1 MNPYELCMTALRN
14 RKLAFVEKFFPT
26 YLCSIGAHLVNVE
39 NKSRY
44 VFFEH
49 KIPADL
55 RVHMFMVA
63 PPGFM
68 KSYILF
74 QMLDPNFGILADCQE
89 EGFGTDPKKCGV
101 GIGFEGA
108 MTEAAW
114 TGTVTSSAE
123 GGAETT
129 YGAAYE
135 HRNNIV
141 GIEEFSVIADTLKQA
156 HSSTLGNQLLTSLDK
171 GFLKKRLGRGKV
183 FYNTQVTLWTG
194 SQPARFDLSAGLPRR
209 FYFIEFIP
217 TKEEKSIIRNMRRMG
232 QNVNPDTY
240 EKIAIRDSFIGLC
253 RKLRSIKHIV
263 FDHSIHTFF
272 DEFKMLHFEEPLY
285 ERIALGYTVMHDDFN
300 ETVEVKL
307 TGELK
312 SLIIQGMQ
320 WRRSIKLDSEINQV
334 ITLLKDDGGKMTVP
348 DCLLALADFGVDYIR
363 GVDIID
369 RAVRS
374 RRIVKT
380 GDLLSLK
387 WYTGVKKDA
396 KELGRPEGKGTDTKS
411 RETAWPQNA

>member
-1 MNPYELCMTALRN
+1 MNPYDLCMQALHN
-14 RKLAFVEKFFPT
+14 RKLAFVDKFFPT
-26 YLCSIGAHLVNVE
+26 YLCSIGTHLINVE
-39 NKSRY
+39 NKSRFIY
-44 VFFEH
+44 FEH

-89 EGFGTDPKKCGV
+89 QGFGTEPDKCGV

-114 TGTVTSSAE
+114 TGTITASSE
-123 GGAETT
+123 GTAETT

-183 FYNTQVTLWTG
+183 FYQTQVTLWTG

-217 TKEEKSIIRNMRRMG
+217 TKEEKNIIRNMRRVG
-232 QNVNPDTY
+232 QNVMPDTH
-240 EKIAIRDSFIGLC
+240 EKMAIRDSFIDIC
-253 RKLRSIKHIV
+253 KKVKKIKHIS
-263 FDHSIHTFF
+263 FDQSIHTFF

-285 ERIALGYTVMHDDFN
+285 ERIALGYTIMKDNFN
-300 ETVEVKL
+300 ENVLVAL
-307 TGELK
+307 TPELK
-312 SLIIQGMQ
+312 SLILQGMQ

-334 ITLLKDDGGKMTVP
+334 ITLLKDEGGKMTTS
-348 DCLLALADFGVDYIR
+348 DCLLALADFGVDYTR

-369 RAVRS
+369 RATRS
-374 RRIVKT
+374 RRIQRT
-380 GDLLSLK
+380 GDMISLK
-387 WYTGVKKDA
+387 WYTGVTKDA
-396 KELGRPEGKGTDTKS
+396 KRVE
-411 RETAWPQNA
+411 

>member
-1 MNPYELCMTALRN
+1 VNPYDLCMNALRN
-14 RKLAFVEKFFPT
+14 RKLAFVDKFFPT
-26 YLCSIGAHLVNVE
+26 YLCSVGTHLINVE
-39 NKSRY
+39 NKARFIY
-44 VFFEH
+44 FEH
-49 KIPADL
+49 KLPADL

-89 EGFGTDPKKCGV
+89 TGFGTEQDKVGV

-114 TGTVTSSAE
+114 TGTIAS
-123 GGAETT
+123 GGEAAPETV

-183 FYNTQVTLWTG
+183 FYQTQVSLWTG

-217 TKEEKSIIRNMRRMG
+217 TKEEKTIIRNMRRLG
-232 QNVNPDTY
+232 QNVSPDTH
-240 EKIAIRDSFIGLC
+240 EKMAIRDSFIALC
-253 RKLRSIKHIV
+253 KKVKKVKHIE
-263 FDHSIHTFF
+263 FDHSIHTLF

-285 ERIALGYTVMHDDFN
+285 ERIALGYTIMKDDFD
-300 ETVEVKL
+300 ESIHVHL
-307 TGELK
+307 TSELK
-312 SLIIQGMQ
+312 SLILQGMQ
-320 WRRSIKLDSEINQV
+320 WRRSIKLDSEINQI
-334 ITLLKDDGGKMTVP
+334 ITLLKDEGGKMTVP

-363 GVDIID
+363 GIDIID
-369 RAVRS
+369 RATRS
-374 RRIVKT
+374 KRVERT
-380 GDLLSLK
+380 GDLLALK
-387 WYTGVKKDA
+387 WYTTGVKKSA
-396 KELGRPEGKGTDTKS
+396 
-411 RETAWPQNA
+411 

>member
-1 MNPYELCMTALRN
+1 MTNTPYTLCLQALLN

-26 YLCSIGAHLVNVE
+26 YLCSIGAHLINIE
-39 NKSRY
+39 NKTRFIY
-44 VFFEH
+44 FEH

-55 RVHMFMVA
+55 RVHMFIVA

-74 QMLDPNFGILADCQE
+74 QLLDPNFGILADCQE
-89 EGFGTDPKKCGV
+89 QGFGTEPNKVGV
-101 GIGFEGA
+101 GIGFEGS

-114 TGTVTSSAE
+114 TGTIVRGSE
-123 GGAETT
+123 GVAETT

-141 GIEEFSVIADTLKQA
+141 GIEEFSIIADIIKQA
-156 HSSTLGNQLLTSLDK
+156 HSSTLGNQLLTSLDR
-171 GFLKKRLGRGKV
+171 GFLKKRLGGGKV
-183 FYNTQVTLWTG
+183 FYQTQVTLWTG

-217 TKEEKSIIRNMRRMG
+217 TKEEKTIIRTMRRAG
-232 QNVNPDTY
+232 QNIMPDTR
-240 EKIAIRDSFIGLC
+240 EKMEIRDSYIKLC
-253 RKLRSIKHIV
+253 RALKKVRRIA
-263 FDHSIHTFF
+263 FDKSIHTFF

-285 ERIALGYTVMHDDFN
+285 ERIALGYTIMTNNFN
-300 ETVEVKL
+300 EEINVGMTP
-307 TGELK
+307 ELK
-312 SLIIQGMQ
+312 TIMLQGMQ
-320 WRRSIKLDSEINQV
+320 WRRSIKLDSEINQI
-334 ITLLKDDGGKMTVP
+334 ITLLKDEDGKMTIT

-374 RRIVKT
+374 RRIQRT
-380 GDLLSLK
+380 GDVLALK
-387 WYTGVKKDA
+387 WYVGVKRDA
-396 KELGRPEGKGTDTKS
+396 KKVG
-411 RETAWPQNA
+411 

>member
-1 MNPYELCMTALRN
+1 MRALRN
-14 RKLAFVEKFFPT
+14 RKLAFVDKFFPT
-26 YLCSIGAHLVNVE
+26 YLCSIGTHLINIE
-39 NKSRY
+39 NKTRFIY
-44 VFFEH
+44 FEH

-55 RVHMFMVA
+55 RAHVFMVA

-74 QMLDPNFGILADCQE
+74 QLLDPNFGILADCQE
-89 EGFGTDPKKCGV
+89 SGFGTEEGKVGV

-114 TGTVTSSAE
+114 TGTIVSSGE
-123 GGAETT
+123 GVAETT

-141 GIEEFSVIADTLKQA
+141 GIEEFSVIADVLKQA
-156 HSSTLGNQLLTSLDK
+156 HSSTLGNQLLTSLDR

-183 FYNTQVTLWTG
+183 FYQTQVTLWTG

-217 TKEEKSIIRNMRRMG
+217 TKEEKTIIRTMRRMG
-232 QNVNPDTY
+232 QNVNPDTR
-240 EKIAIRDSFIGLC
+240 EKMEIRDSFIALC
-253 RKLRSIKHIV
+253 KKIKKVKHII
-263 FDHSIHTFF
+263 FDPSIHTFF

-285 ERIALGYTVMHDDFN
+285 ERIALGYTIMQDNFD
-300 ETVEVKL
+300 ETIMVKL
-307 TGELK
+307 TSDLK
-312 SLIIQGMQ
+312 SLILQGMQ
-320 WRRSIKLDSEINQV
+320 WRRSIKLDSEINQI
-334 ITLLKDDGGKMTVP
+334 ITLLKDEEGKMTVP

-374 RRIVKT
+374 RRIQRT
-380 GDLLSLK
+380 GDMLSLK
-387 WYTGVKKDA
+387 WYTGVKKVA
-396 KELGRPEGKGTDTKS
+396 KGLG
-411 RETAWPQNA
+411 

>member
-1 MNPYELCMTALRN
+1 MNPYDLCMSALRN
-14 RKLAFVEKFFPT
+14 RKLAFVDKFFPT
-26 YLCSIGAHLVNVE
+26 YLCSIGAHLINVE
-39 NKSRY
+39 NKARFVY
-44 VFFEH
+44 FEH
-49 KIPADL
+49 KIPADF
-55 RVHMFMVA
+55 RAHVFMVA

-74 QMLDPNFGILADCQE
+74 QLLDPNFGILADCQE
-89 EGFGTDPKKCGV
+89 PGFGTEVEKFGV

-114 TGTVTSSAE
+114 TGTIVSGSE
-123 GGAETT
+123 GTAETT

-141 GIEEFSVIADTLKQA
+141 GIEEFSVIADVLKQA

-183 FYNTQVTLWTG
+183 FYQTQVSLWTG

-217 TKEEKSIIRNMRRMG
+217 TKEEKAIIRTMRRMG
-232 QNVNPDTY
+232 QNVDPDTH
-240 EKIAIRDSFIGLC
+240 EKIAIRDSFIALC
-253 RKLRSIKHIV
+253 KKLRKVKHIA
-263 FDHSIHTFF
+263 FDQSIHTFF

-285 ERIALGYTVMHDDFN
+285 ERISLGYTIMHDDFD
-300 ETVEVKL
+300 ETIQVKL
-307 TGELK
+307 TPELK
-312 SLIIQGMQ
+312 TLILQGMQ
-320 WRRSIKLDSEINQV
+320 WRRSIKLDSEINQI

-374 RRIVKT
+374 RRLLRT
-380 GDLLSLK
+380 GDLLALK
-387 WYTGVKKDA
+387 WYTGVKK
-396 KELGRPEGKGTDTKS
+396 
-411 RETAWPQNA
+411 NA

>member
-1 MNPYELCMTALRN
+1 MNSPYNLCMRSLYD
-14 RKLAFVEKFFPT
+14 RKLAFVDKFFPT
-26 YLCSIGAHLVNVE
+26 YLCSIGAHLINVE
-39 NKSRY
+39 NKARFIY
-44 VFFEH
+44 FEH

-55 RVHMFMVA
+55 RVHMFIVA

-74 QMLDPNFGILADCQE
+74 QLLDPNFGVLADCQE
-89 EGFGTDPKKCGV
+89 PGFGTEADKCGV

-114 TGTVTSSAE
+114 TGTIISNEGSS
-123 GGAETT
+123 ETQ

-141 GIEEFSVIADTLKQA
+141 GIEEFSVITDALKQS

-183 FYNTQVTLWTG
+183 FYQTQVTLWTG

-217 TKEEKSIIRNMRRMG
+217 TKEEKAIIRNMRRSG
-232 QNVNPDTY
+232 QNVNPDTR
-240 EKIAIRDSFIGLC
+240 EKMEIRDSFIVLC
-253 RKLRSIKHIV
+253 KKLKKVKRIR
-263 FDHSIHTFF
+263 FDESIHIFF
-272 DEFKMLHFEEPLY
+272 DQFKMLHFEEPLY
-285 ERIALGYTVMHDDFN
+285 ERIALGYTIMTNNFED
-300 ETVEVKL
+300 EITVHM
-307 TGELK
+307 TPELK
-312 SLIIQGMQ
+312 TVMLQGMQ
-320 WRRSIKLDSEINQV
+320 WRRSIKLDSEINQI
-334 ITLLKDDGGKMTVP
+334 ITLLKDEGGKMTMQ
-348 DCLLALADFGVDYIR
+348 DSLLALADFGVDYIR

-374 RRIVKT
+374 RRILRT
-380 GDLLSLK
+380 GDMLALK
-387 WYTGVKKDA
+387 WFVGVKKDA
-396 KELGRPEGKGTDTKS
+396 KKLE
-411 RETAWPQNA
+411 

>member
-1 MNPYELCMTALRN
+1 MTDPYTLCMQALNN

-26 YLCSIGAHLVNVE
+26 YLCSIGAHLINVE
-39 NKSRY
+39 NKVRLIY
-44 VFFEH
+44 FEH

-55 RVHMFMVA
+55 RVHMFIVA

-74 QMLDPNFGILADCQE
+74 QMLEPNFGILADCQE
-89 EGFGTDPKKCGV
+89 VGFGTETGKVGV

-114 TGTVTSSAE
+114 TGTIVSNEGSSE
-123 GGAETT
+123 VQ

-141 GIEEFSVIADTLKQA
+141 GIEEFSVISDALKQV
-156 HSSTLGNQLLTSLDK
+156 HSSTLGNQLLTSLDR

-183 FYNTQVTLWTG
+183 FYQTQVTLWTG

-217 TKEEKSIIRNMRRMG
+217 TKEERTIIRNMRRLG
-232 QNVNPDTY
+232 QNINPDTN
-240 EKIAIRDSFIGLC
+240 EKMELRDTFIDLCKKLKVVKRISF
-253 RKLRSIKHIV
+253 
-263 FDHSIHTFF
+263 DTSIHTFF
-272 DEFKMLHFEEPLY
+272 DQFKLLHFEEPLY
-285 ERIALGYTVMHDDFN
+285 ERIALGYTIMKDDFGSEIN
-300 ETVEVKL
+300 VKM
-307 TGELK
+307 TPELK
-312 SLIIQGMQ
+312 TIMLQGMQ

-334 ITLLKDDGGKMTVP
+334 ITLLKDEGGKMLMS

-363 GVDIID
+363 GVEIID
-369 RAVRS
+369 RAARS
-374 RRIVKT
+374 RRIIRGNDT
-380 GDLLSLK
+380 ISLK
-387 WYTGVKKDA
+387 WYKKEESKDD
-396 KELGRPEGKGTDTKS
+396 KNPTNT
-411 RETAWPQNA
+411 T